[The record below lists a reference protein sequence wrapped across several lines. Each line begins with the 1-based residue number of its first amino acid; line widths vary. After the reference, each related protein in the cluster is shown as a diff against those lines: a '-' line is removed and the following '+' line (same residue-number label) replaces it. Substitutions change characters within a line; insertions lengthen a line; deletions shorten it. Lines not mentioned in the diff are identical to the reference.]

1 MDPESGTIVIDGQDY
16 MCAGLHQLRE
26 QMSVIPQSA
35 VLFVG
40 SVRGNLDP
48 FHKYTDKEIISA
60 LDEVQLKDVIFEYD
74 CGLDEEVNSDGIS
87 LSAGQKQLL
96 CLARA
101 ILRKNKIVMM
111 DEATA
116 NVDNE
121 TDRLIQETVKTKFE
135 GCTLLIIAH
144 RLRTVIDSDKI
155 LVVDQGMCKEFGSP
169 LELFYKEDSIFRSIL
184 YHTGPEESQYLIDHI
199 NHHNR

>member
-1 MDPESGTIVIDGQDY
+1 M
-16 MCAGLHQLRE
+16 
-26 QMSVIPQSA
+26 
-35 VLFVG
+35 
-40 SVRGNLDP
+40 
-48 FHKYTDKEIISA
+48 
-60 LDEVQLKDVIFEYD
+60 
-74 CGLDEEVNSDGIS
+74 
-87 LSAGQKQLL
+87 L

-121 TDRLIQETVKTKFE
+121 TDRLIQETVKTKFKE
-135 GCTLLIIAH
+135 CTLLIIAH

-155 LVVDQGMCKEFGSP
+155 LVVDKGMCKEYGSP
-169 LELFYKEDSIFRSIL
+169 QDLYNDEDSIFRSIL

-199 NHHNR
+199 KNK